1 MENYIGRND
10 LRPNEYFIQPGLE
23 PLLTICEKF
32 HHSISYLINA
42 QEKVRQSQFISS
54 T

>member
-10 LRPNEYFIQPGLE
+10 LRANDYFIQPGLE
-23 PLLTICEKF
+23 PLLAIWEKF

-42 QEKVRQSQFISS
+42 QEKVSHSQVVSS